1 MFQAQALPSFSQN
14 QQPLFQARQP
24 LFQAQQPLFQ
34 AQQPLFQAQQPLFQA
49 QQPLFQAQQ
58 PLFQAQTAPVLVRPV
73 TINPILQSTKNNFV
87 PFIAQNPLNP
97 LGAMIGTYQDLDL
110 DKDIQKKVSKHFYK
124 KLCTKWLYDNNSL
137 LAFIKLDNG
146 KPELIKSMNEYNQ
159 QSIKGDTVSNI
170 EKKIS
175 YMESKLISYKDI
187 KHFLKKF
194 ISRHSYHWYTLY
206 TIEDKIKEE
215 LSKYLK
221 NLLEEAIKEAGH

>member
-1 MFQAQALPSFSQN
+1 MNPQNPALQRPSLASFN
-14 QQPLFQARQP
+14 QVQP

-34 AQQPLFQAQQPLFQA
+34 AQQPLFQAQQPLFQNPVQRPLFQNPNA
-49 QQPLFQAQQ
+49 PLFQA
-58 PLFQAQTAPVLVRPV
+58 APVFVRPIS
-73 TINPILQSTKNNFV
+73 INPIIQTTKNNFV
-87 PFIAQNPLNP
+87 PFIAPNPLNP

-124 KLCTKWLYDNNSL
+124 KLCNKWLYDNNSL

-221 NLLEEAIKEAGH
+221 NLLEDAIKEAGH

>member
-1 MFQAQALPSFSQN
+1 MFQAQALPSFQTFNQPQPLFQN
-14 QQPLFQARQP
+14 PNTQPLFQAQ
-24 LFQAQQPLFQ
+24 QQPLFQ
-34 AQQPLFQAQQPLFQA
+34 AQQPLFQNPNTQSLLQV
-49 QQPLFQAQQ
+49 QQ
-58 PLFQAQTAPVLVRPV
+58 PLFQAQTTPVLVRPIS
-73 TINPILQSTKNNFV
+73 INPIIQTTKNNFV

-124 KLCTKWLYDNNSL
+124 KLCNKWLYDNNSL

-170 EKKIS
+170 EKKIG

>member
-1 MFQAQALPSFSQN
+1 MFQAQAQPSLQTFNQSQS
-14 QQPLFQARQP
+14 LFQNPNTQP

-34 AQQPLFQAQQPLFQA
+34 AQQPLFQNPNTQSLLQV
-49 QQPLFQAQQ
+49 QQ
-58 PLFQAQTAPVLVRPV
+58 PLFQAQTTPVLVRPIS
-73 TINPILQSTKNNFV
+73 INPIIQTTKNNFV

-124 KLCTKWLYDNNSL
+124 KLCNKWLYDNNSL

-170 EKKIS
+170 EKKIG

>member
-1 MFQAQALPSFSQN
+1 MNPQIPALQIPSLASFNQVQPPLQQLNFNQN
-14 QQPLFQARQP
+14 PPLFQRPPLQQFNFNPNAP
-24 LFQAQQPLFQ
+24 LFQNPNAPLYQP
-34 AQQPLFQAQQPLFQA
+34 
-49 QQPLFQAQQ
+49 
-58 PLFQAQTAPVLVRPV
+58 APVFVRPIS
-73 TINPILQSTKNNFV
+73 INPIIQTTKNNFV
-87 PFIAQNPLNP
+87 PFIAPNPLNP
-97 LGAMIGTYQDLDL
+97 LGAMIGSYQDLDL
-110 DKDIQKKVSKHFYK
+110 DKDIQKKVSKHFYN
-124 KLCTKWLYDNNSL
+124 KLCNKWLYDNNSL

-170 EKKIS
+170 EKKIG

>member
-1 MFQAQALPSFSQN
+1 MA
-14 QQPLFQARQP
+14 LFQAPP
-24 LFQAQQPLFQ
+24 LFQAQQPPLQQFNINPNAPLFQ
-34 AQQPLFQAQQPLFQA
+34 RPPLQQFNFNPNAPLFQQQPLYQP
-49 QQPLFQAQQ
+49 
-58 PLFQAQTAPVLVRPV
+58 APVFVRPIS
-73 TINPILQSTKNNFV
+73 INPINQTTKNNFV
-87 PFIAQNPLNP
+87 PFIAPNPLNP

-124 KLCTKWLYDNNSL
+124 KLCNKWLYDNNSL

-175 YMESKLISYKDI
+175 YMEDKLISYKDV

-221 NLLEEAIKEAGH
+221 NLLEDAIKEAGH

>member
-1 MFQAQALPSFSQN
+1 MFQAQAPSLQTFN
-14 QQPLFQARQP
+14 QTQPLFQNP
-24 LFQAQQPLFQ
+24 VQAQQQPLFQ
-34 AQQPLFQAQQPLFQA
+34 AQQQPLFQAQQQPLFQVQQPLFQA
-49 QQPLFQAQQ
+49 QP
-58 PLFQAQTAPVLVRPV
+58 APVFVRPIS
-73 TINPILQSTKNNFV
+73 INPIIQTTKNNFV

-124 KLCTKWLYDNNSL
+124 KLCNKWLYDNNSL

-170 EKKIS
+170 EKKIG

>member
-1 MFQAQALPSFSQN
+1 MNQSFFQNVNPIQN
-14 QQPLFQARQP
+14 QQPFFQRVNHVQNQP
-24 LFQAQQPLFQ
+24 FFQNIPVVQNQPFFQ
-34 AQQPLFQAQQPLFQA
+34 NVPAVQNQPFF
-49 QQPLFQAQQ
+49 
-58 PLFQAQTAPVLVRPV
+58 QTAPVFVRPIA
-73 TINPILQSTKNNFV
+73 INPILQTTKNNFV
-87 PFIAQNPLNP
+87 PFIAHNPLNP

-124 KLCTKWLYDNNSL
+124 KLCNKWLYDNNSL

-170 EKKIS
+170 EKKIG

-221 NLLEEAIKEAGH
+221 NLLEDAIKEAGH